1 MDSIYLVVWIWI
13 RIHCENAEP
22 EPDPGVKTPLKMR
35 KKFNVKISKSVFF
48 KIYSFFKVKNTNLM
62 TVLNYIHLMY
72 KKTNNF
78 KFGYKKKSASESG
91 LKEF

>member
-1 MDSIYLVVWIWI
+1 
-13 RIHCENAEP
+13 
-22 EPDPGVKTPLKMR
+22 
-35 KKFNVKISKSVFF
+35 
-48 KIYSFFKVKNTNLM
+48 M
-62 TVLNYIHLMY
+62 TVLNYKHLMY